1 MDTNTSKRRAEGL
14 RLEIGV
20 IGAVIIALVALVGA
34 AQGIGHLR
42 SRQMAQIEEEGTWP
56 ERTDYSRDGSVTL
69 MSGSTRLDAIG
80 LRMIDVT
87 TDKADFEIRFV
98 DTLSATL
105 DVEGEVAPNLSWVLQ
120 REGETLTVA
129 AQMGDRSAE
138 NGESAE
144 GAEGTEGGAASG
156 GGTGGEPSES
166 SGVTAPAEPSV
177 PIETAVPVDQTAD
190 PLAIGD
196 QPADTA
202 TDAATM
208 PVPADAPAQD
218 ATDQIGTKVTLTLP
232 EELREQSM
240 QYTYRVLGGSFTTA
254 KASGATTLMVLG
266 GSAHVQGETDYLS
279 AKVTSGKLDFLVN
292 NAQSVDVEV
301 SGEASIT
308 GEFTGIGPQYV
319 YTILNGGTM
328 DLTFSEEMMNYELR
342 IDNQAG
348 ELNNLLKKSAKT
360 SKDQYPAL
368 TIEGSMVGGSLTL
381 R

>member
-1 MDTNTSKRRAEGL
+1 MDTNTSSRRGPGL

-20 IGAVIIALVALVGA
+20 IGAVIIALVLMVGA
-34 AQGIGHLR
+34 AQGIGHLT
-42 SRQMAQIEEEGTWP
+42 SRGLAQAEEEGIRP
-56 ERTDYSRDGSVTL
+56 GMTDFSQDGSVTL
-69 MSGSTRLDAIG
+69 MSGTTSLGALD
-80 LRMIDVT
+80 LRNIDVT

-98 DTLSATL
+98 DTENATL
-105 DVEGEVAPNLSWVLQ
+105 EVEGDVAPNLSWVLK

-129 AQMGDRSAE
+129 TQMGAGSV
-138 NGESAE
+138 ESAE
-144 GAEGTEGGAASG
+144 GIKGGAASG
-156 GGTGGEPSES
+156 GETGGEPES

-177 PIETAVPVDQTAD
+177 PIETAVPVDPTAD
-190 PLAIGD
+190 PLAAGD
-196 QPADTA
+196 QPADPA
-202 TDAATM
+202 TDAATV

-218 ATDQIGTKVTLTLP
+218 ATDQTGTKVTLTLP

-240 QYTYRVLGGSFTTA
+240 QYTYRVLGGSLTMT
-254 KASGATTLMVLG
+254 KASGYTNLMVLG
-266 GSAHVQGETDYLS
+266 GVADVRGDTDALS

-292 NAQSVDVEV
+292 NAQSVDMEV

-308 GEFTGIGPQYV
+308 GEFTGVAPQYV

-360 SKDQYPAL
+360 SKGQYPAL
-368 TIEGSMVGGSLTL
+368 TIEGSMVGGLLTL